1 MKSPLVI
8 DNVIQENDLR
18 FNKLYGIFPTKK
30 TGQYLTTEK
39 FLKKAVNF
47 ENKKGTDIVTIS
59 YKCKDK
65 NEAYNVVNS
74 IITNY
79 IKLHKE
85 LNSEKSKS
93 DKKLPNLDRYFDL
106 ASPLAFM
113 PSRATKGSAGYD
125 FRSPVNVV
133 IHPNETIVINTGVRV
148 FMNPDEVLLIYPRS
162 SVAINK
168 DLILKNSVSVIDS
181 DFHDE
186 IQIPITNVGKLTQYI
201 NREDKIAQGVF
212 QKFLTMKDMPIHT
225 RSGGIGSTGV

>member
-1 MKSPLVI
+1 MTAFQNNIPAEKALSDILQIWANEYHIEHVELVWDAYAEQKPL
-8 DNVIQENDLR
+8 N
-18 FNKLYGIFPTKK
+18 
-30 TGQYLTTEK
+30 
-39 FLKKAVNF
+39 
-47 ENKKGTDIVTIS
+47 
-59 YKCKDK
+59 
-65 NEAYNVVNS
+65 VNS
-74 IITNY
+74 ISRDFTF
-79 IKLHKE
+79 
-85 LNSEKSKS
+85 SKS

-201 NREDKIAQGVF
+201 NREDKIAQGIF
-212 QKFLTMKDMPIHT
+212 QKFLTMNDMPIHT